1 MERDSFIMR
10 KKYNTQLQMLST
22 TQKAQRVDAVFERQ
36 ATWKIME
43 NLDPL
48 VAMLL
53 SLMIQEWLKDNEKYD
68 QVCEQNRINWM
79 KWWAKKWNQNARKN
93 WEKQPKQANGWKNNP
108 KQPKQAEYDNDSEY
122 DSDITLRGNASDEVD
137 EKEKELMIQ
146 ERENQLRQTWR
157 VMKAERLGILILKK
171 WNEKLNKDE
180 LRNSEYMRYFYSLE
194 SDNWSQET
202 VLDMIDKYLDRFK
215 WIRDKINEKDLQ
227 PLFFFNLNNR
237 TFNDFMKHLNK
248 FEGKFEE
255 IIPRFTKQ
263 DTTTRALRE
272 LKS

>member
-53 SLMIQEWLKDNEKYD
+53 SLMIQEWWKDNEKYEE
-68 QVCEQNRINWM
+68 VCERNKKNGLKWGRPKKNRPVI
-79 KWWAKKWNQNARKN
+79 
-93 WEKQPKQANGWKNNP
+93 WKTDWNP
-108 KQPKQAEYDNDSEY
+108 KQPKKADSDNDSEY

-215 WIRDKINEKDLQ
+215 WIRDKINEKNLQ

>member
-53 SLMIQEWLKDNEKYD
+53 SLMIQEWWKDNEKYD

-79 KWWAKKWNQNARKN
+79 KWGAKKWNQNARKN
-93 WEKQPKQANGWKNNP
+93 WEKQTKQANGWKNNP

-122 DSDITLRGNASDEVD
+122 DNDLELRGNAHDEVD